1 MVQLDGV
8 EFVRRLLLHVLP
20 SGVKRIRHY
29 GLLAPSKTDAL
40 AQAREALRMPM
51 ANPQAL
57 ESATEFMQRVAKVD
71 TAQCPCC
78 APGRLRLVQTLK
90 GSRTLPAAGA
100 PDNVSPH
107 STGPP

>member
-1 MVQLDGV
+1 MFQLDGV
-8 EFVRRLLLHVLP
+8 EFVLRRLLHVLP

-29 GLLAPSKTDAL
+29 GLLAPSKTQAL

-57 ESATEFMQRVAKVD
+57 ESAKEFMQRVAKVD
-71 TAQCPCC
+71 TAKCPCC
-78 APGRLRLVQTLK
+78 ARERLRLVETFK
-90 GSRTLPAAGA
+90 GSRTLPAPGA
-100 PDNVSPH
+100 RDNVSPH